1 MRILLINPKLPIF
14 MRMPS
19 LPLGLLSI
27 ASYLKTYGHE
37 VNLVDTLVQ
46 NIDIEESLNQY
57 KPDIVGISV
66 MSFLAGIEAKRITQE
81 IKKLKI
87 PVVWGGQA
95 ATAMPELMIK
105 EAEPDYIILG
115 EGEVTWLELVTALEN
130 KEDVSKVA
138 GLVYLEN
145 AKVTYT
151 KTRELADISSF
162 PDIHWNL
169 VDVKKYFSSFFNC
182 DKMVYLH
189 ASKGCPAQCTFCSNQ
204 LFHQSKNRCRDV
216 NQIIK
221 DIDYLYSQG
230 VNGIYFSDELWIPN
244 RKDRTELC
252 KILSERKYN
261 LFWGCQM
268 RLGVLNEDDIELMYD
283 AGCRWILFGIESG
296 NKERIKLIKKNIDLD
311 LAKPTVQMCEK
322 RGITVQASFIIGY
335 PDETTEEIK
344 ETLRFAES
352 LGASLVV
359 VNILTPLPNS
369 EIYNQAKENG
379 IFEYPNSIK
388 EIAFNIEQ
396 SATDEI
402 VVNLSKVNDL
412 DLKVIHYYYQWKAFS
427 NKDSV
432 NNESFGIIK
441 KAASDAINR
450 IFKHGLKG
458 FFYGTYSSV
467 KQFSRVFF
475 YSHAYGNIK
484 KKYGLK

>member
-115 EGEVTWLELVTALEN
+115 EGEVTWLELVTTLEN

-145 AKVTYT
+145 SKVTYT

-182 DKMVYLH
+182 DKMVYL
-189 ASKGCPAQCTFCSNQ
+189 QVL
-204 LFHQSKNRCRDV
+204 LF
-216 NQIIK
+216 
-221 DIDYLYSQG
+221 
-230 VNGIYFSDELWIPN
+230 
-244 RKDRTELC
+244 
-252 KILSERKYN
+252 
-261 LFWGCQM
+261 
-268 RLGVLNEDDIELMYD
+268 
-283 AGCRWILFGIESG
+283 
-296 NKERIKLIKKNIDLD
+296 
-311 LAKPTVQMCEK
+311 
-322 RGITVQASFIIGY
+322 
-335 PDETTEEIK
+335 
-344 ETLRFAES
+344 
-352 LGASLVV
+352 
-359 VNILTPLPNS
+359 
-369 EIYNQAKENG
+369 
-379 IFEYPNSIK
+379 
-388 EIAFNIEQ
+388 
-396 SATDEI
+396 
-402 VVNLSKVNDL
+402 
-412 DLKVIHYYYQWKAFS
+412 
-427 NKDSV
+427 
-432 NNESFGIIK
+432 
-441 KAASDAINR
+441 
-450 IFKHGLKG
+450 
-458 FFYGTYSSV
+458 
-467 KQFSRVFF
+467 
-475 YSHAYGNIK
+475 
-484 KKYGLK
+484 